1 MSRKFDLYRIVK
13 IGMKALKRTN
23 IPFYWSK
30 HSRKAHTIHQH
41 IMLIVLAQYIGN
53 RSKKLRMIRYMDRIW
68 KAVKLKEIP
77 DESTISTEIRRI
89 PKQWLRMV
97 IEEEVKELGILGNFA
112 VCG

>member
-1 MSRKFDLYRIVK
+1 MSRKLDIYNVVK
-13 IGMKALKRTN
+13 IGQNVMKRAK
-23 IPFYWSK
+23 IPLYWSK

-53 RSKKLRMIRYMDRIW
+53 RSKMLRMIRYMDRIW